1 MGGSGD
7 ETERKFFLSRSIER
21 SWSPG
26 REKHVSFL
34 LSLIDARFVWTWDVG
49 LRGGNQGRVPFRRLG
64 RIRIRLEE
72 IRERPSR
79 NLTRRNLKPLPTDF
93 KVLSWYIPRIFP
105 SLPCPFHLSP
115 LLSSPSPCPRLSTL
129 FFSSPTLSRSNV
141 SALFL
146 LTKECSLSCSSN
158 SNVVAR
164 ATQYGFSFFSS
175 SLVSLPVHFFP
186 PLLFEILKHRRGPWT
201 EVNKSIRIMQNVKR
215 QKLIRELPTP
225 LTLPT
230 IPTTDATNL
239 YSFHFS
245 CYSLA
250 LSFRCATLGTK
261 STLLCL

>member
-105 SLPCPFHLSP
+105 SLPCPFHLSR

-164 ATQYGFSFFSS
+164 ATQYGFSLFFLLSCFPTSPFFSAFVVRDS
-175 SLVSLPVHFFP
+175 QTPS
-186 PLLFEILKHRRGPWT
+186 WT
-201 EVNKSIRIMQNVKR
+201 VNRSKQVDSDYAKCQ
-215 QKLIRELPTP
+215 
-225 LTLPT
+225 
-230 IPTTDATNL
+230 TTKTDSWITDTVDATNDTNHRCYQPVQL
-239 YSFHFS
+239 SLFLLFFSFKFS
-245 CYSLA
+245 LCYS
-250 LSFRCATLGTK
+250 RN
-261 STLLCL
+261 